1 MVEPGAHYGNETAIG
16 TPALPTIEV
25 VVMKWVHDQGR
36 VINMVKDPAERVHMI
51 RALFVELSRAMRLDT
66 NYVSGI
72 FDNTTSVL
80 EETSTALKVLSPN
93 EDGKPSPAERHLLYG
108 SVVTQWL
115 DQLEGNTGVI
125 GCAEKELNVLGM
137 LLADLRNKNQTPFTN
152 RAFDRMYGTVYEA
165 NHLLTKHGFLVDEP
179 HMFSATSSN
188 GTILVINPDWMYWI
202 VKRMEGQ
209 TDQLVISTIKS
220 SVTEEVKTHVL
231 TPELLDIHYIDV
243 DVVLASQ
250 TGKVTL
256 KRKDTGL
263 GVVVDKYFKG
273 QTK

>member
-1 MVEPGAHYGNETAIG
+1 MLEPGAHYGNETAIG

-93 EDGKPSPAERHLLYG
+93 EDDTPSPAERHLLYG

-115 DQLEGNTGVI
+115 DQLESNTGVI

-152 RAFDRMYGTVYEA
+152 RAFDRMHGTVYEA